1 MVEIDDLLRELFIS
15 YLRPPAPQA
24 EHLNITMGQMECLHA
39 ISRLGEPAMSE
50 VAKALRLHP
59 STVTVLVDG
68 LVAHGLVERR
78 RDPADR
84 RVVRVAETA
93 QGQAD
98 RKRHRA
104 YMRSRCRTAV
114 VGIERSGARA
124 SAHHLRL
131 LGDAARRRLKLRPAL
146 T

>member
-104 YMRSRCRTAV
+104 YMRSRVEQLLSELSDQELGQVHT
-114 VGIERSGARA
+114 S
-124 SAHHLRL
+124 LRL
-131 LGDAARRRLKLRPAL
+131 LGDAARRRLEVEASS
-146 T
+146 